1 MASPSAACRPWPTCS
16 GPVGLAETN
25 SIITLAPRPR
35 SERPY
40 AAPRSRIVRAMRCL
54 AAGLRRK
61 LMKPGPAI
69 SGFSI
74 HAEAGS
80 AATSCSATLR
90 GGVFRVFASCSATV
104 VA

>member
-1 MASPSAACRPWPTCS
+1 
-16 GPVGLAETN
+16 
-25 SIITLAPRPR
+25 
-35 SERPY
+35 
-40 AAPRSRIVRAMRCL
+40 
-54 AAGLRRK
+54 
-61 LMKPGPAI
+61 MKPGPAI

-74 HAEAGS
+74 HCDAGS